1 MTETNNTGDKTIHV
15 PQQRKSL
22 GLKPRGVERDTVRQS
37 FSHGRTNTVQVERK
51 KRRIVMPGET
61 AKAEAPEPEPQRPA
75 PEPVKMT
82 PRDTIPHE
90 PPKPSPRAGLVL
102 RQLSGDEI
110 DARARALADARV
122 HEAEERRQAEEQAE
136 RRKIE
141 AERQARE
148 RDEAERRKAEEETR
162 RKAEETVRARAED
175 TARRRLGDEVKP
187 ADAGAPGEQPGA
199 ARPAKTLK
207 EGEVEDDD
215 RSGLR
220 GRVKTPRRRRAEAG
234 QARRGAP
241 PRQADAR
248 PPRWTIPSAPARSP
262 RSAAGASATGPGRT
276 RGRARRSSAR

>member
-1 MTETNNTGDKTIHV
+1 MTETSNTGDKTIHV

-61 AKAEAPEPEPQRPA
+61 AKAEAPESAPQRPA

-122 HEAEERRQAEEQAE
+122 HEAEERRLAEENAE

-141 AERQARE
+141 ADRLARE
-148 RDEAERRKAEEETR
+148 REDAERRKTEEEAR
-162 RKAEETVRARAED
+162 RKAEDAVRSRAED

-187 ADAGAPGEQPGA
+187 ADADARGRSGRRPAHGQDAQGRRGGGRGSRWA
-199 ARPAKTLK
+199 ARP
-207 EGEVEDDD
+207 GED
-215 RSGLR
+215 
-220 GRVKTPRRRRAEAG
+220 PPRRRAEAG
-234 QARRGAP
+234 QARRRAP
-241 PRQADAR
+241 PRQAHALHCAGRFRTR
-248 PPRWTIPSAPARSP
+248 PLAHLDPPPARTRP
-262 RSAAGASATGPGRT
+262 CPGA
-276 RGRARRSSAR
+276 